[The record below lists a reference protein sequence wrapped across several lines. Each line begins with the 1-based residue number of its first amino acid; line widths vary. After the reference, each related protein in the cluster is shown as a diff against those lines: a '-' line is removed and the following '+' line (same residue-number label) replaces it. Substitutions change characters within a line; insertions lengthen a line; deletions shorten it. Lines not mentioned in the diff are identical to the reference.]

1 MSKRQR
7 RKREKL
13 RRHEPSERPDRLG
26 RQLAAG
32 AGVTVGA
39 TLLMG
44 GVAQAACT
52 CSVDSLADPTDPPHT
67 TLRDAMV
74 SADANPGSTISFASG
89 LSGTITL
96 DSQLPAINYPTIIQ
110 GPGASQLTVSG
121 DDSSRPFYLNGF
133 DGAQATT
140 ISGLTITG
148 GAASVG
154 AGVLSNNMDL
164 TLTGVTLSDNHA
176 TESGGGIQAAAGGS
190 LTIVDS
196 TISGNTAS
204 GGAGLYTFYGSGTP
218 TTIRSSTISGNNAL
232 PGVFAGNFG
241 GAYFDYSSSALVE
254 NSTIYGNTAAG
265 RGGGLHHDGREGGGP
280 GLTVRGSTISHN
292 SAGTRGGGVASN
304 GDPTDTQ
311 PTFEN
316 TIIAGN
322 SAPTGPDVSANDGSM
337 NAAFSLIQA
346 PDPSTTINQTGPD
359 IFSLDAQL
367 GPLAGNGGPTQTQ
380 KPLPSSPVLDRGAA
394 FGLTADQRGSG
405 RPFDI
410 PSLPNAA
417 GGDGSDIGAVEL
429 QASETP
435 VPAAAPPTC
444 KGKPATIV
452 GTNGNDT
459 RKGTSGK
466 DVIAGLGGKDKLSGL
481 AGNDLI
487 CGGAGKDTLNGGK
500 GNDKL
505 YGEAGK
511 DTLKGGPGKDKLK
524 GGAGKDKQIQ

>member
-7 RKREKL
+7 RKREKI
-13 RRHEPSERPDRLG
+13 RRHEPGDRPDRLG
-26 RQLAAG
+26 RQLATG

-44 GVAQAACT
+44 GVAHAACSCT
-52 CSVDSLADPTDPPHT
+52 VDSLADPTDPTHT
-67 TLRDAMV
+67 TLRDAMI
-74 SADANPGSTISFASG
+74 SADLNPGSTISFASG

-96 DSQLPAINYPTIIQ
+96 DSQLPAINYPTSIQ

-121 DDSSRPFYLNGF
+121 DDSSRAFYLNGF

-148 GAASVG
+148 GAASIG
-154 AGVLSNNMDL
+154 AGVLSDNMDL

-176 TESGGGIQAAAGGS
+176 TESGGGIQAEAGGS

-232 PGVFAGNFG
+232 PGVFGGSFG

-265 RGGGLHHDGREGGGP
+265 RGGGLHHDGREDGGP
-280 GLTVRGSTISHN
+280 GLTVRDSTISHN

-304 GDPTDTQ
+304 GDPIDTQ

-346 PDPSTTINQTGPD
+346 SDPSTTINQTGPD
-359 IFSLDAQL
+359 IFSVDAQL
-367 GPLAGNGGPTQTQ
+367 GPLANNGGGTMTQ
-380 KPLPSSPVLDRGAA
+380 KPLSSSPAVDAGSA
-394 FGLTADQRGSG
+394 FALTTDQRGLV
-405 RPFDI
+405 RPFEI
-410 PSLPNAA
+410 PSIANAA

-429 QASETP
+429 QAGD
-435 VPAAAPPTC
+435 VPPAPASVNQPTGQRAAALKKC
-444 KGKPATIV
+444 KQKAKKK
-452 GTNGNDT
+452 NWS
-459 RKGTSGK
+459 KK
-466 DVIAGLGGKDKLSGL
+466 
-481 AGNDLI
+481 
-487 CGGAGKDTLNGGK
+487 
-500 GNDKL
+500 
-505 YGEAGK
+505 
-511 DTLKGGPGKDKLK
+511 KLK
-524 GGAGKDKQIQ
+524 KCKKKAKKLPV